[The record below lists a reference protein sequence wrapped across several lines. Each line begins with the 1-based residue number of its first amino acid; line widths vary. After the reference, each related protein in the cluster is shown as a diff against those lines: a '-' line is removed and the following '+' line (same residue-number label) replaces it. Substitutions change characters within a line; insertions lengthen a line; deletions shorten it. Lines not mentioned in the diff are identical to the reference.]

1 MIFRMSSMELTTQ
14 ELQSHIESQT
24 VPKPP
29 QNENFHDLA
38 IQQVQQVPNLDL
50 SQGQLATFL
59 ATLQIKSDHESKLE
73 KSLMT
78 TVNTVNSHTQ
88 EISQVR
94 QSVDTMKDKQSELD
108 RGQADIL
115 SKLTQI
121 HSLATKAYF
130 SAAETKQR
138 CSKGN
143 FIVQGD
149 SIPQYTPY
157 EDLYAKVFPMI
168 NEKYDI
174 WVHPNV
180 LKALHR
186 LPNGKVF
193 FTVATRLPGQNSNKL
208 TRLMSSNPKPNIKV
222 YVTIQQCKPYAE
234 LHYTARRIKHYK
246 VISNYRLIENGG
258 TQIALSPT
266 TQSFKLTGLDQLAAW
281 YTAT

>member
-1 MIFRMSSMELTTQ
+1 
-14 ELQSHIESQT
+14 
-24 VPKPP
+24 
-29 QNENFHDLA
+29 
-38 IQQVQQVPNLDL
+38 
-50 SQGQLATFL
+50 
-59 ATLQIKSDHESKLE
+59 
-73 KSLMT
+73 MT

-94 QSVDTMKDKQSELD
+94 QSVDIVKDKQSELD
-108 RGQADIL
+108 RGKADIL

-157 EDLYAKVFPMI
+157 EDLYAKVFPLI

-174 WVHPNV
+174 WVYPNE

-193 FTVATRLPGQNSNKL
+193 FTLASRLPGQNFKKL
-208 TRLMSSNPKPNIKV
+208 TRLMNSTPKPNIKV
-222 YVTIQQCKPYAE
+222 YVSIQLCEPYAE
-234 LHYTARRIKHYK
+234 LY
-246 VISNYRLIENGG
+246 
-258 TQIALSPT
+258 
-266 TQSFKLTGLDQLAAW
+266 
-281 YTAT
+281 